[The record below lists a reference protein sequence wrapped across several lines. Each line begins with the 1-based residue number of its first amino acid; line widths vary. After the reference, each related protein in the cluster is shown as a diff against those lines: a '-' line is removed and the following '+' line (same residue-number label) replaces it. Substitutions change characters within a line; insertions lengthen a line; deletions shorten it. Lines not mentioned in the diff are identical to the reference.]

1 MNITLSPKYKPLFNA
16 DTRYICVSGGRAS
29 GKSFATSLWLAM
41 RFAKSKK
48 NALYLREYMSNAGI
62 SIIPEFLKKV
72 EMCGFNFQ
80 VKRTEIVNQNRSKA
94 LLQRLQKWIK
104 LR

>member
-1 MNITLSPKYKPLFNA
+1 MNITLSPKYKALFEA
-16 DTRYICVSGGRAS
+16 TSRYICVSGGRAS

-80 VKRTEIVNQNRSKA
+80 VKRTEIVNQHRSKA
-94 LLQRLQKWIK
+94 LF
-104 LR
+104 